1 MAKDFDKQKW
11 AAEQEA
17 FKQKLTDTVNDIIAN
32 YEDSPEEIAELLA
45 FKAKFHSYSVGN
57 AILMQNQNPY
67 AAFVASFQKFK
78 EMGYSVK
85 KGEHGM
91 KIFVPV
97 TVTLL
102 KDEDGSWTP
111 LSKASD
117 ELKLQAKAGLTEK
130 RTVTRYKL
138 GTVFDISQTNCPVE
152 DYPQIYHVGYPSE
165 RHGLLA
171 NALTAFC
178 EQTLHCPVTQ
188 ENLTSIS
195 LHGRYIRDGHCIVLN
210 DKLEDTHRLCTLTH
224 EMGHAVLHDAEKVP
238 TVQAELEADA
248 FSILLESYLG
258 IPLTDTRKRHLAGHY
273 QQLKDERSKNP
284 DLPTLT
290 EMLKRACS
298 RFNELL
304 PEMQKYL
311 PKDEQVFS
319 VQKQEDAQPSR
330 QRAR

>member
-1 MAKDFDKQKW
+1 MAKEFDKQKW

-17 FKQKLTDTVNDIIAN
+17 LKQKLTDTVNDIIAN

-45 FKAKFHSYSVGN
+45 FKAKFHNYSIGN
-57 AILMQNQNPY
+57 TILIQKQNPY
-67 AAFVASFQKFK
+67 AAFVASFPKFK

-97 TVTLL
+97 TATLL
-102 KDEDGSWTP
+102 QDENGSWTP
-111 LSKASD
+111 LSDASD
-117 ELKLQAKAGLTEK
+117 ELKRQAKAGLTEK

-152 DYPQIYHVGYPSE
+152 DYPQIYHVGYLSE

-171 NALTAFC
+171 DTLAAFC
-178 EQTLHCPVTQ
+178 EQALHCPVTQ

-195 LHGRYIRDGHCIVLN
+195 LHGSYVLDQHCIILN
-210 DKLEDTHRLCTLTH
+210 ERLEDTHRLCTLTH

-258 IPLTDTRKRHLAGHY
+258 IALTDTRKRHLAGHY
-273 QQLKDERSKNP
+273 QHLKAERSGNP
-284 DLPTLT
+284 DLPMLAD
-290 EMLKRACS
+290 MLKRACT

-311 PKDEQVFS
+311 PKDNQVS
-319 VQKQEDAQPSR
+319 PVENQEETRPSC
-330 QRAR
+330 QRTR